1 MRKEVFKNASAVL
14 RAVTLK
20 NSVSEDTKLVFEQ
33 LAAAVEEWAND
44 DTKDYNIEDLRK
56 KFDELTAKVSET
68 EQEVANRIASVRDSI
83 MRELRG
89 AGDAKAILS
98 ADACKEIRNAF
109 ATCRNKSEV
118 LRAIDEVC
126 AKNGVQVRKTRNDV
140 SGLTYGDILDYAI
153 QIKQDDADELFDMT
167 TKTRVTKIFY
177 AELDGT
183 KPAEIAHQW
192 DKSAQAGVTKDLQS
206 LAVNGK
212 TISTAEV
219 YKMQRVANAD
229 LDDAAAVGEESALM
243 SQITNELSKSVKAT
257 IVRTMLIGDS
267 VNESGKKITTVE
279 SIGTKTT
286 TDAFTTVLA
295 PATAN
300 KPTIIDFAKAC
311 SQLKAEGKK
320 VCVMTTAMSITLREF
335 VYASGGT
342 PTLISLDQLAALI
355 GVDKVILKDYLPEN
369 VHGIFLTPS
378 QYWMNEKRTRD
389 VAFPEWKE
397 NAQYFLYEKNIG
409 GAIRGLQSTAVL
421 RENA

>member
-33 LAAAVEEWAND
+33 LAAAVEEWAD
-44 DTKDYNIEDLRK
+44 DDSKDYNIEDLRK

-83 MRELRG
+83 MQELRG

-98 ADACKEIRNAF
+98 DDACKEIRNAF

-118 LRAIDEVC
+118 LRAIDDVC

-167 TKTRVTKIFY
+167 TKTRVTKMFY

-192 DKSAQAGVTKDLQS
+192 DKSAQAGVTKDLQD
-206 LAVNGK
+206 LALNGK
-212 TISTAEV
+212 TITTAEV
-219 YKMQRVANAD
+219 YKMQRIANAD
-229 LDDAAAVGEESALM
+229 LDNAAAVGEESALM
-243 SQITNELSKSVKAT
+243 SQINNELSKSVKAT
-257 IVRTMLIGDS
+257 VVRTMLIGDS
-267 VNESGKKITTVE
+267 VNASGKKITTVE
-279 SIGTKTT
+279 SIGTKTA
-286 TDAFTTVLA
+286 TDAFTTVLN
-295 PATAN
+295 PATAK
-300 KPTIIDFAKAC
+300 KPTIIDFAKTGA
-311 SQLKAEGKK
+311 QLKADGKK
-320 VCVMTTAMSITLREF
+320 LCVMTTAMSITLREF
-335 VYASGGT
+335 VYATGGT
-342 PTLISLDQLAALI
+342 PTLITLDQLAALI
-355 GVDKVILKDYLPEN
+355 GVDKVILKDYLPED

-378 QYWMNEKRTRD
+378 QYWMYERRTRD
-389 VAFPEWKE
+389 IAFPEWKE